1 LSATSETNPQRSIAA
16 AVRGWCQDVA
26 SGWNRFWFAPADPA
40 TLGLIRIFAGA
51 MLFYT
56 HLVWGLQ
63 LTSFVG
69 PDGWLPPEAV
79 HRLQEGTYSWSY
91 LWWIEDSPAL
101 LWTAHLAGLAIFAML
116 TVGLFTRTAAVL
128 SAIVALAYVLRLPGA
143 LFGLDQINVMLALYL
158 AVGPAGDAYSLD
170 RWRKQRKMDQPLPI
184 RHSWTA
190 NLAIRLIQLHMCIIY
205 LFAGMAK
212 LTGTAW
218 WDGTAL
224 WMAFGNMEY
233 QSMDMTW
240 MASHP
245 WLINLMTHVTIF
257 WELSYCALV
266 WPRLTRPIVI
276 LLAIPLHMGIAICL
290 GMITFGLAMLI
301 GNLAFVSP
309 ALVRAVMP
317 KFAGRSARSAEA
329 TGTANIPSA
338 KTGRASLRSTGSRR

>member
-1 LSATSETNPQRSIAA
+1 MLA
-16 AVRGWCQDVA
+16 GWD
-26 SGWNRFWFAPADPA
+26 RFWFQAIDPA
-40 TLGLIRIFAGA
+40 TLGLIRILAGA

-56 HLVWGLQ
+56 HLVWGLD
-63 LTSFVG
+63 LAAFIG
-69 PDGWLPPEAV
+69 PNSWLPASSV
-79 HRLQEGTYSWSY
+79 GLLQEGTYSWSY

-101 LWTAHLAGLAIFAML
+101 LWTAHVAALVVFAML
-116 TVGLFTRTAAVL
+116 TVGLFTRVVSVL
-128 SAIVALAYVLRLPGA
+128 ALVAALAYVQRLTGA
-143 LFGLDQINVMLALYL
+143 LFGLDQVNVMLALYL
-158 AVGPAGDAYSLD
+158 AIGPSGDAFSLD
-170 RWRKQRKMDQPLPI
+170 RWLRRRRAGQPVPV
-184 RHSWTA
+184 RYSWTA
-190 NLAIRLIQLHMCIIY
+190 NLAIRLIQIHMCVIY

-240 MASHP
+240 LVDYP
-245 WLINLMTHVTIF
+245 LLINVMTHVTVA

-290 GMITFGLAMLI
+290 GMVTFGLAMLI

-309 ALVRAVMP
+309 ALVRAIWPGKAKAHSGV
-317 KFAGRSARSAEA
+317 A
-329 TGTANIPSA
+329 TELPASLAGTAKPPRPA
-338 KTGRASLRSTGSRR
+338 HRSSGSRR